1 MAIVVAWPISAWASP
16 EQLQRMP
23 SRAAAELA
31 WLAPAAARRCI
42 GQVAAVQAAVQVWGS
57 AAAAPWAWP
66 WSHRHPARAA
76 ARRQAGGEHHGDEQA
91 GQPACELHHV
101 LYLTPKV
108 KRR

>member
-23 SRAAAELA
+23 SRAAAEPA
-31 WLAPAAARRCI
+31 WLGARGAARCI

-57 AAAAPWAWP
+57 ATAAPCGVAVVAQAP
-66 WSHRHPARAA
+66 GPRGRQ
-76 ARRQAGGEHHGDEQA
+76 RQAGGEHHGDEQA

-108 KRR
+108 SPR